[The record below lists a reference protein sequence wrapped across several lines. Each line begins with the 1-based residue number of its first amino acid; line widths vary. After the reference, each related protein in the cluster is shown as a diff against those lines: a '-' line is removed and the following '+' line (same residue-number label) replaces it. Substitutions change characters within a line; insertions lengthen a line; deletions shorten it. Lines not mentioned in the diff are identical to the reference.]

1 MNLRD
6 LIDEFRWEAADEA
19 ITPFWTDAFLAR
31 AASQA
36 EQEACRRGALI
47 LDSSSP
53 FCSISFG
60 AGDNLLQLDGR
71 ILEIRRARLSV
82 AGRRI
87 YPITVAQLDR
97 NNEQWESETGE
108 PLAYV
113 TDYQTGHIRLY
124 PTPTAA
130 DEIQL
135 TVRRL
140 PLADLVDDNDEPEI
154 RPESHLG
161 LVQWMLYRAYMRQDA
176 DTFNPT
182 KAAAALAEFVREFGE
197 KKSMRNEEWIREG
210 NSLDVAPLA

>member
-1 MNLRD
+1 MALRD
-6 LIDEFRWEAADEA
+6 LIDEFRYEASDNSS
-19 ITPFWTDAFLAR
+19 PYFWTDYFLSR

-53 FCSISFG
+53 FCLISFG
-60 AGDNLLQLDGR
+60 AGDSLLKLGGK
-71 ILEIRRARLSV
+71 ILEIRRAKISSS
-82 AGRRI
+82 GRKI
-87 YPITVAQLDR
+87 DPVTSSQLDR
-97 NNEQWESETGE
+97 NSGQWESETGE
-108 PLAYV
+108 PIAYV

-130 DEIQL
+130 DEIKL
-135 TVRRL
+135 TVRRM

>member
-19 ITPFWTDAFLAR
+19 TAPFWTDAFLAR

-60 AGDNLLQLDGR
+60 AGDNLLKLDGK
-71 ILEIRRARLSV
+71 ILEIRRAKISIP
-82 AGRRI
+82 GRKI
-87 YPITVAQLDR
+87 DPVTSSHLDR
-97 NNEQWESETGE
+97 NSDQWESETGE

-113 TDYQTGHIRLY
+113 TDYHTGSIRLY
-124 PTPTAA
+124 PTPAAA

-210 NSLDVAPLA
+210 NSLDVSPLA

>member
-19 ITPFWTDAFLAR
+19 TAPFWTDAFLAR

-60 AGDNLLQLDGR
+60 AGDNLLKLDGK
-71 ILEIRRARLSV
+71 ILEIRRAKISIP
-82 AGRRI
+82 GRKI
-87 YPITVAQLDR
+87 DPVTSSHLDR
-97 NNEQWESETGE
+97 NSDQWESETGE

-176 DTFNPT
+176 DTFNPN

-197 KKSMRNEEWIREG
+197 KKSMRNEEWVREN
-210 NSLDVAPLA
+210 NSLDVSPLA

>member
-6 LIDEFRWEAADEA
+6 LIDEFRWDAKDDG
-19 ITPFWTDAFLAR
+19 TPPFWSDAFLSR
-31 AASQA
+31 VASQA
-36 EQEACRRGALI
+36 EQETCRRGALI

-60 AGDNLLQLDGR
+60 AGDDLLQLDSR
-71 ILEIRRARLSV
+71 ILEIRRARLSG

-113 TDYQTGHIRLY
+113 TDYQTGHLRLY
-124 PTPTAA
+124 PTPTTD

-140 PLADLVDDNDEPEI
+140 PLADLVDDSDEPEI

-176 DTFNPT
+176 DTFNKD
-182 KAAAALAEFVREFGE
+182 KAAVALAEFVREFGE
-197 KKSMRNEEWIREG
+197 KKSMRNEEWVREN
-210 NSLDVAPLA
+210 NSLDVSPLA

>member
-19 ITPFWTDAFLAR
+19 TTPFWTDTFLAR

-60 AGDNLLQLDGR
+60 AGDNLLKLDGK
-71 ILEIRRARLSV
+71 ILEIRRAKISIP
-82 AGRRI
+82 GRKI
-87 YPITVAQLDR
+87 DPVTSSHLDR
-97 NNEQWESETGE
+97 NSDQWESETGE

-176 DTFNPT
+176 DTFNPN

-197 KKSMRNEEWIREG
+197 KKSMRNEEWVREN
-210 NSLDVAPLA
+210 NSLDVSPLA

>member
-6 LIDEFRWEAADEA
+6 LIDEFRLDAKDEG
-19 ITPFWTDAFLAR
+19 TPPFWSDAFLSR
-31 AASQA
+31 VASQA
-36 EQEACRRGALI
+36 EQETCRRGALI

-60 AGDNLLQLDGR
+60 AGDNLLKLDGK
-71 ILEIRRARLSV
+71 ILEIRRAKISIP
-82 AGRRI
+82 GRKI
-87 YPITVAQLDR
+87 DPVTSSHLDR
-97 NNEQWESETGE
+97 NSDQWESETGE

-210 NSLDVAPLA
+210 NSLDVSPLA